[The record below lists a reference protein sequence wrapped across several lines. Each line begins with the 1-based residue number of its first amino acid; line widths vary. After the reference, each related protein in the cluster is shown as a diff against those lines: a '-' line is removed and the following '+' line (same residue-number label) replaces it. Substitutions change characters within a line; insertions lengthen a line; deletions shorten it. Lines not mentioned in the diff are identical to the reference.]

1 MAMPLEGRTKKSK
14 ERRFGMKRQK
24 MTRAAGRVLL
34 ALVASFAL
42 VMAGC
47 SQPGDGYEGDDGNN
61 TEQNGD
67 GNNTNGGGGG
77 NTNTG
82 SGDGN
87 GQQTGGNG
95 QQTGGDGQQTG
106 GDGQQTGGDGQQ
118 TGGGSGNG
126 GGSEEGLE
134 IEWGPIAYL
143 GDGVAGEEL
152 GNKYKM
158 HIKTDTQSPRAN
170 ELQKVSASNDNASIH
185 VVCGSANIITSLGKG
200 NFSTT
205 GADLYLYLTNF
216 KAKET
221 RFTITDNGTEYTCY
235 VYYADGTGTEVIA
248 IEYSNDPVVGDD
260 GNIDWSGETW
270 LGDGVGGVTNQ
281 YKIIA
286 SVGIVDNIQKSGIAV
301 KAAIYIRAFP
311 STFSSCSLA
320 EDEYAGQGDFV
331 YLYID
336 AFTYKETKFTITLQ
350 DGSENEFWV
359 YNDKGIDGI
368 DDRTS
373 SASEDTTE

>member
-1 MAMPLEGRTKKSK
+1 
-14 ERRFGMKRQK
+14 MKRQK

-47 SQPGDGYEGDDGNN
+47 GQPGDDYDGDDKNK
-61 TEQNGD
+61 TEQTDGD

-87 GQQTGGNG
+87 GQQTGGNTG
-95 QQTGGDGQQTG
+95 DNGGNAGGSGDGDGGDN
-106 GDGQQTGGDGQQ
+106 
-118 TGGGSGNG
+118 GNG
-126 GGSEEGLE
+126 GGSGSGEVDDSKDTFGVVS
-134 IEWGPIAYL
+134 WGDIDFL
-143 GDGVAGEEL
+143 GDGVEGEEL
-152 GNKYKM
+152 GQKYKI
-158 HIKTDTQSPRAN
+158 HIETNAAN
-170 ELQKVSASNDNASIH
+170 PEATNLKKVAASNDNASIH

-200 NFSTT
+200 NFSTS

-235 VYYADGTGTEVIA
+235 VYYADGTGTEVID
-248 IEYSNDPVVGDD
+248 IEYSNDPAVGDD

-270 LGDGVGGVTNQ
+270 IGDGVGGVTNQ

-286 SVGIVDNIQKSGIAV
+286 PVGNVVNIQISGSAV
-301 KAAIYIRAFP
+301 KAAIYIYGLP
-311 STFSSCSLA
+311 TFASCSL
-320 EDEYAGQGDFV
+320 DEGEYIGGGDVV

-336 AFTYKETKFTITLQ
+336 AFKYKETKFTITVQ
-350 DGSENEFWV
+350 DGSEYEFWV
-359 YNDKGIDGI
+359 YNDKGEEGI

-373 SASEDTTE
+373 SAGEDTTE